1 MKKTKK
7 MINLTLKSW
16 WCDKKSNQWICH
28 KNRMIVNEISFV
40 KRFVIKSKYV
50 SFWFHLFIGMGLNL
64 RHIFSKKANKRTVH
78 RHTGNDLYRSQ
89 WQLIGFGFI
98 LVYAF
103 FFVCVYFIKICF
115 TLYLNPNDTKQILN
129 LCHFRSFFYTFTDR
143 RRLEICLYGVG
154 QDFPL
159 GIFPCLCL
167 RYHWHH
173 FPESIIV
180 WYTARCW
187 QEVEWNT
194 ITEKQFYV
202 ANGYWTDDNWLK

>member
-1 MKKTKK
+1 MDLPQKPNDCKWNFFCKAF
-7 MINLTLKSW
+7 
-16 WCDKKSNQWICH
+16 CNQKQI
-28 KNRMIVNEISFV
+28 RFILVSSFY
-40 KRFVIKSKYV
+40 RYGIEFTSY
-50 SFWFHLFIGMGLNL
+50 
-64 RHIFSKKANKRTVH
+64 IFSKKANKRTV
-78 RHTGNDLYRSQ
+78 LYTDTQEMIYIVVSDN
-89 WQLIGFGFI
+89 LSV
-98 LVYAF
+98 LVLFWSTRF
-103 FFVCVYFIKICF
+103 FFVCVYFIKIFF

-180 WYTARCW
+180 WYTTRCW